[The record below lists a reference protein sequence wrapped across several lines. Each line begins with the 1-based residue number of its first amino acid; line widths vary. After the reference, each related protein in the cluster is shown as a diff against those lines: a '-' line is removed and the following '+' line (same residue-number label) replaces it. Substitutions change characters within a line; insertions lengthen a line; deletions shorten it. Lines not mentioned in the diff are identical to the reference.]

1 MFSKEIA
8 MKEVVIVSAVRTPIG
23 KFGGSLK
30 DVSAVELGKIVV
42 EDALKRAN
50 IETSDIQQVIFGNVL
65 QAGLGQNP
73 ARQIAIHAGIPF
85 EVPAMTI
92 NEVCGSG
99 LKAVML
105 GRQAIQL
112 GEAEVVV
119 VGGTENM
126 SQAPFLMENHRFGY
140 KFGNDQ
146 LVDSM
151 INDGLSDA
159 FGQYH
164 MGITAENVAEKFKVS
179 RKEQDEFAYQSQM
192 KAKKAEEQGFFE
204 AEIVPVTLKNGTMME
219 KDETIRYDTSM
230 EKLERLKPAFKKD
243 GTVTAGNA
251 SGINDGASALVLMS
265 KERAETE
272 GIPYLATI
280 RATAEIG
287 IDPAIM
293 GYAPYYAVK
302 EAVKKSGYTLSE
314 IDLFQLNEA
323 FASQSVAVVKDLK
336 IDPAKTNIYGG
347 AIALGHPIGASGA
360 RVLTTLLYE
369 LKQTNQQTGVASLCI
384 GGGLGVAMIVERH

>member
-1 MFSKEIA
+1 

-23 KFGGSLK
+23 RFGGSLK
-30 DVSAVELGKIVV
+30 DSSAVELGKIVV
-42 EDALKRAN
+42 ENALKRAN

-126 SQAPFLMENHRFGY
+126 SQAPFLMENHRFGH

-146 LVDSM
+146 VVDSM

-164 MGITAENVAEKFKVS
+164 MGITAENVAEQFKVS
-179 RKEQDEFAYQSQM
+179 RKEQDAFAYNSQM
-192 KAKKAEEQGFFE
+192 KAKQAEEQGFFQE
-204 AEIVPVTLKNGTMME
+204 EIVPVPLKNGTLME

-265 KERAETE
+265 KERAEAK

-280 RATAEIG
+280 KATAEIG

-302 EAVKKSGYTLSE
+302 EAVKKSDYSLSE

-347 AIALGHPIGASGA
+347 AIA
-360 RVLTTLLYE
+360 
-369 LKQTNQQTGVASLCI
+369 
-384 GGGLGVAMIVERH
+384 

>member
-1 MFSKEIA
+1 
-8 MKEVVIVSAVRTPIG
+8 MKEVVIVSAVRTPLG
-23 KFGGSLK
+23 RFGGSLK
-30 DVSAVELGKIVV
+30 DISAVELGKIVV
-42 EDALKRAN
+42 EDALKRAD

-126 SQAPFLMENHRFGY
+126 SQAPFLMENHRFGH

-146 LVDSM
+146 VVDSM

-164 MGITAENVAEKFKVS
+164 MGITAENVAEQFQVS
-179 RKEQDEFAYQSQM
+179 RKEQDAFAYHSQM
-192 KAKKAEEQGFFE
+192 KAKQAEEQGFFQE
-204 AEIVPVTLKNGTMME
+204 EIVPVLLKNGTLME

-265 KERAETE
+265 KERAEAK

-280 RATAEIG
+280 KATAEIG

-302 EAVKKSGYTLSE
+302 EAVKKSDYSLSE

-369 LKQTNQQTGVASLCI
+369 LKQTKQQTGVASLCI
-384 GGGLGVAMIVERH
+384 GGGLGVAMVVERH

>member
-1 MFSKEIA
+1 MFSKERA
-8 MKEVVIVSAVRTPIG
+8 MKEVVIVSAVRTPLG
-23 KFGGSLK
+23 RFGGSLK
-30 DVSAVELGKIVV
+30 DISAVELGKIVV
-42 EDALKRAN
+42 EDALKRAD

-126 SQAPFLMENHRFGY
+126 SQAPFLMENHRFGH

-146 LVDSM
+146 VVDSM

-164 MGITAENVAEKFKVS
+164 MGITAENVAEQFQVS
-179 RKEQDEFAYQSQM
+179 RKEQDAFAYHSQM
-192 KAKKAEEQGFFE
+192 KAKQAEEQGFFQE
-204 AEIVPVTLKNGTMME
+204 EIVPVLLKNGTLME

-265 KERAETE
+265 KERAEAK

-280 RATAEIG
+280 KATAEIG

-302 EAVKKSGYTLSE
+302 EVVKKSDYSLSE

-369 LKQTNQQTGVASLCI
+369 LKQTKQQTGVASLCI
-384 GGGLGVAMIVERH
+384 GGGLGVAMVVERH

>member
-1 MFSKEIA
+1 MFSKDRA
-8 MKEVVIVSAVRTPIG
+8 MKEVVIVSAVRTPLG
-23 KFGGSLK
+23 RFGGSLK
-30 DVSAVELGKIVV
+30 DISAVELGKIVV
-42 EDALKRAN
+42 EDALKRAD

-126 SQAPFLMENHRFGY
+126 SQAPFLMENHRFGH

-146 LVDSM
+146 VVDSM

-164 MGITAENVAEKFKVS
+164 MGITAENVAEQFQVS
-179 RKEQDEFAYQSQM
+179 RKEQDAFAYHSQM
-192 KAKKAEEQGFFE
+192 KAKQAEEQGFFQE
-204 AEIVPVTLKNGTMME
+204 EIVPVLLKNGTLME

-265 KERAETE
+265 KERAEAK

-280 RATAEIG
+280 KATAEIG

-302 EAVKKSGYTLSE
+302 EAVKKSDYSLSE

-336 IDPAKTNIYGG
+336 IDPARTNIYGG

-369 LKQTNQQTGVASLCI
+369 LKQTKQQTGVASLCI
-384 GGGLGVAMIVERH
+384 GGGLGVAMVVERH